1 LTLVPVAQGIAASVI
16 AFLMVVSWIAIGSLF
31 LDDRLTGDEVSAPAA
46 ILIGSAITSFG
57 LALAAAAG
65 FVEAGTISIG
75 VLCLVTVMRRRRTVA
90 SYLASIVTPYRA
102 ESHRRWAAL
111 ALVIAAAAIWITAIS
126 PPRNADAMRYH
137 LAHVRQILQDGRW
150 ERIADYHYALPF
162 GWSLSYLP
170 FEMLHLPQGS
180 QLLGLALSVVFV
192 SAVVRVAGRYRVSD
206 AAMLA
211 SMLLVFH
218 PAVLRVFSEPSAD
231 AYALFVILVTVLLLL
246 RVDHLSSRDA
256 LLLGFASFI
265 GLQSRYQLGAAA
277 VAASIVFI
285 VAIRGRPGAKGAL
298 IAFLGGASG
307 ALVLAS
313 PFYIANEV
321 RFHNTVWPL
330 FIDLKAAG
338 ASYADTVAYTY
349 SKSLTG
355 SYAPQAAAHAILDL
369 IRTPYV
375 FPLAIVIPAIIAAA
389 CVRQN
394 SRARAAGW
402 FGLIFLAEWW
412 LIQPLLY
419 PRFILLM
426 VPVAVLCAA
435 LILDAII
442 GNRKAVQSFI
452 ATGSVIAAAGLA
464 LTFAFISRDSFR
476 FAVSG
481 NEASYHRYTWFYGVY
496 SWANSHTRPD
506 ARFLVIVSSGHSY
519 YLDRA
524 YRRADP
530 WLSGEVD
537 WPHVNGGAGLDSVLA
552 RGGYSYVIFENRDWS
567 VYPGGSEAQDAVRD
581 ALHNGL
587 LRRVALFDC
596 ALYTSRFRG
605 EFRRTKVY
613 VFERSTPARQD
624 SHLSRGAIVLSNGNA
639 NSQSSQRNA
648 DNRLGPVYGCVSRL

>member
-16 AFLMVVSWIAIGSLF
+16 AFLIVVSWIAIGSLF
-31 LDDRLTGDEVSAPAA
+31 LDDRLAGDEVSAPAA
-46 ILIGSAITSFG
+46 ILIGSAITSCG

-75 VLCLVTVMRRRRTVA
+75 ILCLVTVMRRRRTVA
-90 SYLASIVTPYRA
+90 SYVASIAAPYRA

-111 ALVIAAAAIWITAIS
+111 ALVIAAAAIWITSIS

-150 ERIADYHYALPF
+150 ERIADYHYAIPF

-170 FEMLHLPQGS
+170 FEMVHLPQGS

-192 SAVVRVAGRYRVSD
+192 SAVVRVAGRYRVSN

-218 PAVLRVFSEPSAD
+218 PAVLRVFSEPTAD
-231 AYALFVILVTVLLLL
+231 AYALLVILVTVLLLL
-246 RVDHLSSRDA
+246 RLDHLSSRDA

-285 VAIRGRPGAKGAL
+285 VAIRGRPGAKGAR
-298 IAFLGGASG
+298 IAFLGGASA

-321 RFHNTVWPL
+321 RFDNAVWPL

-338 ASYADTVAYTY
+338 ATYADTVAYTY
-349 SKSLTG
+349 SRSLTG
-355 SYAPQAAAHAILDL
+355 SYAPRAAARAVLDL

-375 FPLAIVIPAIIAAA
+375 FPLAIVIPAILVIA
-389 CVRQN
+389 CVRQK
-394 SRARAAGW
+394 SRAKAAGW

-426 VPVAVLCAA
+426 VPVAVVCAA
-435 LILDAII
+435 LILDEIV
-442 GNRKAVQSFI
+442 GKRKAVHSF
-452 ATGSVIAAAGLA
+452 ATVGSTIAAIALA
-464 LTFAFISRDSFR
+464 LTFAFVNRDSFR
-476 FAVSG
+476 FVFSG
-481 NEASYHRYTWFYGVY
+481 NGAAYHRYTWFHGVY
-496 SWANSHTRPD
+496 SWANEHTASN

-519 YLDRA
+519 YLDRP

-537 WPHVNGGAGLDSVLA
+537 WSHVDGGAGLDSVLA

-567 VYPGGSEAQDAVRD
+567 VYPGGRGAQEAVRD
-581 ALHNGL
+581 AVHDGL
-587 LRRVALFDC
+587 LRRVAQFDC

-605 EFRRTKVY
+605 EFRRTRVY
-613 VFERSTPARQD
+613 VFERSAR
-624 SHLSRGAIVLSNGNA
+624 AI
-639 NSQSSQRNA
+639 QR
-648 DNRLGPVYGCVSRL
+648 